1 MKRRGNKYGR
11 FSAGSIVR
19 PGRKSF
25 LSCLAMVMLLCG
37 PLQAH
42 ASGLRFYGDLLLSR
56 GVDKFVQDKGA
67 EPVRQ
72 ALAPFLARDAIHVA
86 NLEGA
91 GGNACTPERS
101 PCFPIRPVMLDLLNG
116 FDILSLENNH
126 ALDTGSAG
134 IGRTADALRRRGI
147 APLSGKRPSAT
158 IETGEGTISVVSATD
173 VVNAESDWKHT
184 MAADDPELLAEIRRL
199 KRTATVVAVYVHW
212 GRELIAAPT
221 ERMRELARR
230 YVAAGADVVAGTHP
244 HVPGGAACV
253 DGKPV
258 VWSLGNF
265 LFDQK
270 YDSTKKGALLDCDI
284 SGGKLS
290 CRLTGHE
297 TAHGSYLP
305 VPSADD
311 QFSADN
317 AVLAACKPSL
327 TPSWSGRFGRDRR
340 VKRLV
345 QVPEDKNGAMSR
357 LELYDLETG
366 RREASTPPMPIR
378 TVQPVDLNND
388 GIREVML
395 IQEIYS
401 SLDREVAKRVYLYS
415 FAGSFHALWRGS
427 ALSRPLLDAVFIGR
441 RKKKPVLVA
450 LHRDE
455 TFLKR
460 KPKSDRRI
468 VMEYRWNGFGF
479 SGSNEQEAPIGTNGV
494 RERNGTLRYVRERP

>member
-1 MKRRGNKYGR
+1 
-11 FSAGSIVR
+11 
-19 PGRKSF
+19 
-25 LSCLAMVMLLCG
+25 MLLCG
-37 PLQAH
+37 PLHAN

-56 GVDKFVQDKGA
+56 GVDKFVRDKGA
-67 EPVRQ
+67 GPVRQ
-72 ALAPFLARDAIHVA
+72 ALAPFLSRDAIHVA

-91 GGNACTPERS
+91 VGNACAPGRS

-134 IGRTADALRRRGI
+134 IGRTTDALKRRGI

-158 IETGEGTISVVSATD
+158 LETGEGTVSVVSATD
-173 VVNAESDWKHT
+173 VVNGEGDRKHT
-184 MAADDPELLAEIRRL
+184 LAADDPELLAEIGRL

-221 ERMRELARR
+221 QRMRDLARR

-270 YDSTKKGALLDCDI
+270 YDATKQGALLDCDI
-284 SGGKLS
+284 AGGKLS
-290 CRLTGHE
+290 CRLSGHE
-297 TAHGSYLP
+297 TARGSYLP
-305 VPSADD
+305 VPATDD
-311 QFSADN
+311 RFLADN
-317 AVLAACKPSL
+317 ALLSACTPPL
-327 TPSWSGRFGRDRR
+327 TPSWSGRFGRDGRM
-340 VKRLV
+340 KRLV
-345 QVPEDKNGAMSR
+345 RVSEEKNNAMSR

-366 RREASTPPMPIR
+366 RREARTPPMPIR
-378 TVQPVDLNND
+378 TVQPVDLNRD

-401 SLDREVAKRVYLYS
+401 SLDREVGKRVYLYS

-441 RKKKPVLVA
+441 RQKKPVLVA

-479 SGSNEQEAPIGTNGV
+479 SGNNEREAPIGTSGV
-494 RERNGTLRYVRERP
+494 RERNGTLRYVSNAGTHRE

>member
-1 MKRRGNKYGR
+1 MT
-11 FSAGSIVR
+11 
-19 PGRKSF
+19 GRKITPGWH
-25 LSCLAMVMLLCG
+25 LVWRIVCACLVLPFCTPLC
-37 PLQAH
+37 AH
-42 ASGLRFYGDLLLSR
+42 AAGLRFYGDLLLSR
-56 GVDKFVQDKGA
+56 GVDKYVRKEGA

-91 GGNACTPERS
+91 VGNACAPGRT
-101 PCFPIRPVMLDLLNG
+101 PCFPIRPAMLDLLSG

-134 IGRTADALRRRGI
+134 VGRTAEGLQRRGI
-147 APLSGKRPSAT
+147 APLSGKKPWAT
-158 IETGEGTISVVSATD
+158 VETGDGTVAVVAATD
-173 VVNAESDWKHT
+173 VVNGEGDRTYTLS
-184 MAADDPELLAEIRRL
+184 ADDQELLAAIRRL

-212 GRELIAAPT
+212 GRELIASPT

-244 HVPGGAACV
+244 HVPGGATCV

-270 YDSTKKGALLDCDI
+270 YDATKQGALLDCDI

-290 CRLTGHE
+290 CRLTGHG
-297 TAHGSYLP
+297 TPHGSYLP
-305 VPSADD
+305 APASGDRYA
-311 QFSADN
+311 ADN
-317 AVLAACKPSL
+317 AVLAACAPPL
-327 TPSWSGRFGRDRR
+327 TPSWGGRFGHDGR

-345 QVPEDKNGAMSR
+345 QVPGEKNGGMSR
-357 LELYDLETG
+357 LELFDLETG
-366 RREASTPPMPIR
+366 RREARTPPMPIR
-378 TVQPVDLNND
+378 KVQPVDLNND

-401 SLDREVAKRVYLYS
+401 TLDREVAKRVYLYS

-427 ALSRPLLDAVFIGR
+427 ALSRPLLDAAFIGR

-460 KPKSDRRI
+460 KPESERRI
-468 VMEYRWNGFGF
+468 VMDYGWNGFGF
-479 SGSNEQEAPIGTNGV
+479 TGGNEREAPAGTNGV
-494 RERNGTLRYVRERP
+494 RERNGTVRYVGRAGREN

>member
-1 MKRRGNKYGR
+1 MIRRENRPGR

-56 GVDKFVQDKGA
+56 GAAKHDKDKGA

-441 RKKKPVLVA
+441 RKKKPVLV
-450 LHRDE
+450 
-455 TFLKR
+455 
-460 KPKSDRRI
+460 
-468 VMEYRWNGFGF
+468 
-479 SGSNEQEAPIGTNGV
+479 
-494 RERNGTLRYVRERP
+494 